1 MLILFRERPEI
12 RDDLG
17 ELGAVYPPFPPALF
31 GFGEAF
37 IHGALDRLRQ
47 GLTGPLGE
55 LANFGL
61 GGRIFDDHPHSR
73 LRIYYHSNKY
83 ILASCILDKPQADR
97 LNRMISP
104 FPPPETRCR
113 GGRSLLA
120 TQSCRPP
127 CRRAPA
133 PVLPSCRAHRC

>member
-17 ELGAVYPPFPPALF
+17 ELGAVYPPFPPARF

-83 ILASCILDKPQADR
+83 ILASCILDKPQSDD
-97 LNRMISP
+97 
-104 FPPPETRCR
+104 F
-113 GGRSLLA
+113 SLSTA
-120 TQSCRPP
+120 RNPMS
-127 CRRAPA
+127 RRQK
-133 PVLPSCRAHRC
+133 PSGHTILSTAV